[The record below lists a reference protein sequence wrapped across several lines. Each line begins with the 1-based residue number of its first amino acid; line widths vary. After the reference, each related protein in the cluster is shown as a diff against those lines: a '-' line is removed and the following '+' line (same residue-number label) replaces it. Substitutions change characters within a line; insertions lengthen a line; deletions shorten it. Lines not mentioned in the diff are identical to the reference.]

1 MNHDEHPPEN
11 EHPLGETLR
20 EQAERELRASPRP
33 GDAALRDPAALL
45 HELQVHQ
52 IELEHQ
58 NEELRRALLEAE
70 EARSKYLDLFD
81 FAPIG
86 YFMFDRHGV
95 IQEVNLTA
103 SAMLG
108 VPRERLTGR
117 RFPVFVTPECRSHF
131 AALLK
136 RIFDSGEKRVMEL
149 TLLRPDGTP
158 FWVQLEGTALDQGG
172 FPARLCR
179 MAMMDITVQKQVQ
192 QEVLSLNQS
201 LEARVEQ
208 RSAKVRELSDEL
220 ERFTYDVATDLQGP
234 LRHIQSFAALLGE
247 QAGEQGEPGQ
257 RYITNIQHS
266 AARMQSLIAA
276 LLDFSRA
283 SRMRMR
289 LTRVPLEQVLK
300 EVRKKVEPEFGARP
314 VRLTSDALP
323 VVQAD
328 SGAMQLVLRL
338 LLDNALKFTRQEP
351 EPRIHVFSQD
361 LPSEYVLVVRD
372 NGVGFNMRYRDRL
385 FHVFQ
390 RLHNE
395 RDYEG
400 AGVGLAIVRRV
411 VSRYGGRVWAE
422 GKLGDGATFYV
433 ALPKQPAE
441 VD

>member
-1 MNHDEHPPEN
+1 MSHDEHPPRHES
-11 EHPLGETLR
+11 PSAETLR

-33 GDAALRDPAALL
+33 ADVDLRDPAALL

-70 EARSKYLDLFD
+70 EARSRYLDLFD

-86 YFMFDRHGV
+86 YFTFDRHGV
-95 IQEVNLTA
+95 IQEVNLAA

-108 VPRERLTGR
+108 VSRERLGGR

-131 AALLK
+131 ASLLK
-136 RIFDSGEKRVMEL
+136 RIFDSGEKRGVEL
-149 TLLRPDGTP
+149 TLLRPDAAP

-172 FPARLCR
+172 YPARLCR

-192 QEVLSLNQS
+192 QEVLSLNES

-234 LRHIQSFAALLGE
+234 LRHIQSFATLLGE
-247 QAGEQGEPGQ
+247 QAGVQGGPGE
-257 RYITNIQHS
+257 RYIANIQHS
-266 AARMQSLIAA
+266 ATRMQTLIAA

-283 SRMRMR
+283 SRMRMK
-289 LTRVPLEQVLK
+289 LTRVPLEQVLR
-300 EVRKKVEPEFGARP
+300 EVRKKLEPDLRGRQ
-314 VRLTSDALP
+314 VRLTSGPLP

-338 LLDNALKFTRQEP
+338 LLDNALKFTREQP
-351 EPRIHVFSQD
+351 EPHIHVFSQD

-411 VSRYGGRVWAE
+411 ASRYGGRVWAD
-422 GKLGDGATFYV
+422 GKVGEGATFYV
-433 ALPKQPAE
+433 ALPKQL
-441 VD
+441 VDVD